1 MEHFWPILIIA
12 INVSLKNFKQN
23 FFGRYDLLFESGRK
37 YLFLITFI
45 SRAVI
50 EVMKLW
56 WINRLAI
63 FFFNMGKKNSVSFL

>member
-50 EVMKLW
+50 EVMKL
-56 WINRLAI
+56 
-63 FFFNMGKKNSVSFL
+63 